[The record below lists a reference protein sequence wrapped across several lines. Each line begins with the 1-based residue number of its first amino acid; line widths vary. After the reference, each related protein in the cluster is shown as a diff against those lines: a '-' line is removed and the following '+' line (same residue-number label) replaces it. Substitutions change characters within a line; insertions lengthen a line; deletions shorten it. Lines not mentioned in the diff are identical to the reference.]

1 MDWKKSA
8 SKHAAWMAAVGTV
21 AVMFLLTLP
30 FMPSL
35 AKNFRF
41 IFFSKNKR
49 TTGVLDEIMA
59 TYRAGYQQAFQD
71 VQERIAELRKLE
83 VENMK
88 LRLREAQLKTELET
102 AQFECRSIKSEKI
115 SEEIRARLEE
125 KTGSRTGRLPAG
137 IPYRVPAQLPPS
149 ELYTLG
155 VSFLRAGENEKA
167 ALIMDYLTRSEEKN
181 SYQRPQDFLTA
192 GVAWYR
198 IQNYKEADAAFERS
212 LSVEA
217 NEDELQ
223 HQGQARLWR
232 ALVARKLKHSD
243 QEQFWMRQVLD
254 HHPHSV
260 ESSWINPLDDTHRK
274 PAGDT
279 HGGDAHEGH

>member
-1 MDWKKSA
+1 MEWKKSA
-8 SKHAAWMAAVGTV
+8 SKLPVGWLTAAATVG
-21 AVMFLLTLP
+21 VMFLLTLP

-41 IFFSKNKR
+41 ILFSKNKR
-49 TTGVLDEIMA
+49 TTGVLDEMWA
-59 TYRAGYQQAFQD
+59 TYRAGYRQAFQD
-71 VQERIAELRKLE
+71 VQERVAELRKLE

-88 LRLREAQLKTELET
+88 LRLRETELQKELES
-102 AQFECRSIKSEKI
+102 AQFECRAIKAEKV
-115 SEEIRARLEE
+115 SDELRARLQER
-125 KTGSRTGRLPAG
+125 TGSRTGRLPSS
-137 IPYRVPAQLPPS
+137 IPYHVPAQLPPS

-167 ALIMDYLTRSEEKN
+167 ALILDHLTRSEEKN
-181 SYQRPQDFLTA
+181 PYQRPQDFLAA

-198 IQNYKEADAAFERS
+198 IQNYKEADQAFERA
-212 LSVEA
+212 LAVEA

-232 ALVARKLKHSD
+232 ALVARKLKNKE

-260 ESSWINPLDDTHRK
+260 ESSWINPLDESHRSQ
-274 PAGDT
+274 
-279 HGGDAHEGH
+279 GGENHEH